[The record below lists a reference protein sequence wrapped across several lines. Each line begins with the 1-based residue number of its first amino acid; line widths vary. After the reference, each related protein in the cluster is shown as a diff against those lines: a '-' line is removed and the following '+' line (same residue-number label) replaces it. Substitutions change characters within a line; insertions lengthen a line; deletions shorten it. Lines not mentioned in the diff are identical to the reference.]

1 MSDEMETQLMRW
13 PLRLLLQ
20 GLDARDENAVRHFLA
35 RATRQLKHEWQVVH
49 DGDAEVV
56 LVAGLEVDTVRGM
69 LEPPLMTLHL
79 VPAGQDSRALAW
91 RTGRAPGSVLS
102 SPLQFDAL
110 VEALECA
117 EHCAT
122 GTAPA
127 SFTQLSAGCR
137 FRLRRWPPAG
147 LLWDDAENL
156 RLASFLLTRSLDLEK
171 LMRLSN
177 VTADKC
183 VAFITRMAA
192 ANLLHLEPVG
202 PVIEH
207 LSPSPAPLP
216 SVRSDTPS
224 RRPSRAPTGLLHALR
239 RRLGLASR

>member
-20 GLDARDENAVRHFLA
+20 SLDARDENAVRHFLA

-56 LVAGLEVDTVRGM
+56 LVAGLELDTVRGM

-79 VPAGQDSRALAW
+79 VPAVQDSRALAW
-91 RTGRAPGSVLS
+91 RSGRAPGTVLT

-117 EHCAT
+117 EHCAS
-122 GTAPA
+122 GGVPP

-137 FRLRRWPPAG
+137 FRLRRWPPNG

-177 VTADKC
+177 VAADKC
-183 VAFITRMAA
+183 VAFITRMAS
-192 ANLLHLEPVG
+192 ANLLHLEPAG
-202 PVIEH
+202 SIIEP
-207 LSPSPAPLP
+207 LSPSSPAL
-216 SVRSDTPS
+216 RSDAPP
-224 RRPSRAPTGLLHALR
+224 RRAARTGLLHALR
-239 RRLGLASR
+239 RRLGMAGR

>member
-1 MSDEMETQLMRW
+1 MSGSNDEMETQLMRW

-20 GLDARDENAVRHFLA
+20 GLDARDESAVRRFLA
-35 RATRQLKHEWQVVH
+35 RASRQLKHDWQVVH
-49 DGDAEVV
+49 DGDADVV
-56 LVAGLEVDTVRGM
+56 MVAGLEVDTVRGM

-79 VPAGQDSRALAW
+79 VPPGQDPRALAW

-122 GTAPA
+122 GEVPA
-127 SFTQLSAGCR
+127 TFTQLSAGCR

-177 VTADKC
+177 VSADKC
-183 VAFITRMAA
+183 VAFITRMAS

-202 PVIEH
+202 NGAGPAA
-207 LSPSPAPLP
+207 LPALPLPAAPARRTAPAPGGP
-216 SVRSDTPS
+216 FNAM
-224 RRPSRAPTGLLHALR
+224 RRWLR
-239 RRLGLASR
+239 LASR